1 MDLRTLLADALTPRV
16 LPLSGVGE
24 QTLALDALI
33 GLAERRIR
41 VFDHDLSETGW
52 DSATREDILTAFL
65 LRSRLNRLDLL
76 LRDTRYLESRCPRLR
91 ALQRRFSHLVN
102 VHLCREPAMNATD
115 PIVVVDDRHYLHRF
129 HYERPD
135 AAAGLHQPAE
145 ARALALKWDA
155 LWTDSEPTLPPTTL
169 GI

>member
-16 LPLSGVGE
+16 LDLSGVNE

-52 DSATREDILTAFL
+52 DSAAREDMLSAFL
-65 LRSRLNRLDLL
+65 LRSPLNRLDIL

-91 ALQRRFSHLVN
+91 SLQRRLSHLVN
-102 VHLCREPAMNATD
+102 VHLCREPAMHATD
-115 PIVVVDDRHYLHRF
+115 PMVVIDDRHYLHRF

-135 AAAGLHQPAE
+135 AAAGLHQPTE
-145 ARALALKWDA
+145 ARALALRWDG
-155 LWTDSEPTLPPTTL
+155 LWTDSESALPPTTL
-169 GI
+169 GL